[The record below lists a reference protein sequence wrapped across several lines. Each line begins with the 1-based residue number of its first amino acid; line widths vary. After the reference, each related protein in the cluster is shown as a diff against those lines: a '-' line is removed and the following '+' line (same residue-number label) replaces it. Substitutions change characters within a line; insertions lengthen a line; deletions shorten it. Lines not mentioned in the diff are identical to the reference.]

1 MGNGIKGEDMM
12 KRGIIFIF
20 SLIIITL
27 FFFSAEAADT
37 EPIGVVIE
45 LNGEVTAENGANKI
59 ALALKDALTESDTII
74 TGAGGRVKILLR
86 DDSVITLGADSTL
99 ELLVFSDIGESPEFK
114 ASFLKGTMR
123 IITGKITE
131 MNPEGFLIS
140 TPHSTVGIRG
150 TILNL
155 RTDERRT
162 TLYVLNTDKT
172 VIFNGTSIAENYKAV
187 AEIGM
192 PLQIIPLPR
201 QEKEDIIREL
211 VLPPGRLNNSG
222 IGAESDLIASA
233 VQYNETP
240 TDSADNNPAVNPS
253 VTPPITLPLIPS
265 TPTPPPPPGVT
276 TATFQGTIPSAV
288 NGILS
293 FDVGLLSGDITN
305 AATSGTYGDFTWDL
319 TGGKGEFCPDDKFEI
334 IGFGGTAENA
344 VNSAQT
350 LNSSQT
356 WITGSAPS
364 FDSGTSVSDGVF
376 QLSVDDPA
384 DSKPSVR
391 ITLPIIGAS
400 Q

>member
-1 MGNGIKGEDMM
+1 MM

-27 FFFSAEAADT
+27 FCFSAEAADT
-37 EPIGVVIE
+37 EPIGIVIE
-45 LNGEVTAENGANKI
+45 IYGEVTAENGASKVP
-59 ALALKDALTESDTII
+59 LALKDALAVNDTII
-74 TGAGGRVKILLR
+74 TGAGGRVKVLLR
-86 DDSVITLGADSTL
+86 DDSVITLGEDSTI
-99 ELLVFSDIGESPEFK
+99 ELLVFSDIDESPQFK
-114 ASFLKGTMR
+114 ASFLKGAMR

-172 VIFNGTSIAENYKAV
+172 VIFNGTSVAENYKAV

-211 VLPPGRLNNSG
+211 VLPPGRGNNSG

-253 VTPPITLPLIPS
+253 VTPPVTLPPLPS
-265 TPTPPPPPGVT
+265 TPTPPPPSVT

-293 FDVGLLSGDITN
+293 FDIGLLSGEITN
-305 AATSGTYGDFTWDL
+305 AATSGTYGDFTWSL
-319 TGGKGEFCPDDKFEI
+319 SGGKGELCPDDKFEI
-334 IGFGGTAENA
+334 IGFGGTAGNA
-344 VNSAQT
+344 LNSAQT

-364 FDSGTSVSDGVF
+364 LDSGASILGGVF

-384 DSKPSVR
+384 DSKPSAR
-391 ITLPIIGAS
+391 MTLPITGVS